1 MIILQYHEL
10 FSGWQQQQPCW
21 DTLVL
26 SAWKKF
32 HDIVI
37 LSFCNIVKNQA
48 NCVEK
53 TWSKCS
59 LCFSSMIKNVFAGAV
74 NTFWGFWFISIFIF
88 LISIYSTWI
97 FAHEF
102 HTCGLCWQS
111 HRNDKTYSPASSD
124 FGISTKSLKAHWS
137 RPVPLLG
144 RLTLAH
150 SDPWG
155 AVPVVVLTNSIGIHP
170 SSWKYSS
177 FGCQYIQ
184 VVLPE
189 KKF

>member
-1 MIILQYHEL
+1 M
-10 FSGWQQQQPCW
+10 G
-21 DTLVL
+21 
-26 SAWKKF
+26 
-32 HDIVI
+32 
-37 LSFCNIVKNQA
+37 
-48 NCVEK
+48 
-53 TWSKCS
+53 
-59 LCFSSMIKNVFAGAV
+59 FSSGAV
-74 NTFWGFWFISIFIF
+74 NFFWDFWFISIFIF

-111 HRNDKTYSPASSD
+111 HRNDKTYSPGSSD

-155 AVPVVVLTNSIGIHP
+155 VVPVVVLTNSIGIHP

-184 VVLPE
+184 VVIPE
-189 KKF
+189 KKLKFSSLVGVWIMIFQRVLNHLIYFYTLDFTF